1 MPVLSRRTIL
11 GCLPLVLVPR
21 AALALSPAATVLAV
35 TGPATVDL
43 PEGGVLP
50 LAPGMDL
57 PAGAR
62 IITAVGGR
70 AGLALADGTRLNAGE
85 ATRITLATAPGTA
98 GSLNISGA
106 LVVDR
111 RDLAAAPALTISSDG
126 FDVIVNDAQ
135 VYLASLRGG
144 AVFVKA
150 GGAQVNLPGDQII
163 LAAGE
168 GVELA
173 PPPPAPAPPPAPGA
187 QELPDAAG
195 APAFPMPPPPPV
207 ATGPEVYRW
216 SDDQIDDAFASVGL
230 TA

>member
-1 MPVLSRRTIL
+1 MIL
-11 GCLPLVLVPR
+11 GCLPLALVPR
-21 AALALSPAATVLAV
+21 AALALSPAATVIAV
-35 TGPATVDL
+35 SGAATADL
-43 PEGGVLP
+43 PEGSSLP
-50 LAPGMDL
+50 LTLGMDL

-62 IITAVGGR
+62 ISTAAGAR

-85 ATRITLATAPGTA
+85 ETQITLAAAPGTA
-98 GSLNISGA
+98 GSLNVSGA

-111 RDLAAAPALTISSDG
+111 RDLALAPALTVSSDG

-150 GGAQVNLPGDQII
+150 GGAQVNLPGDMII

-173 PPPPAPAPPPAPGA
+173 PPAPQPAPAPYPDAGAGDPPAPGA
-187 QELPDAAG
+187 
-195 APAFPMPPPPPV
+195 APAFPMPPPPPM
-207 ATGPEVYRW
+207 APEVYRW
-216 SDDQIDDAFASVGL
+216 SDDQIEDAFASVGL